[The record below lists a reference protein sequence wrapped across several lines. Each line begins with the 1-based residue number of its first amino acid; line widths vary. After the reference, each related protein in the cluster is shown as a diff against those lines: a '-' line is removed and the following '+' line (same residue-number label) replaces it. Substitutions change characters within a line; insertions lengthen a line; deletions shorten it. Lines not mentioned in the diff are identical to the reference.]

1 MHEFSVA
8 RSLLMQ
14 VNEIAAANGGGTI
27 KEVLIRCGPLAG
39 IEPLLLNEAFYKI
52 RDQYA
57 CNLARLRID
66 EEPLMADCRSCG
78 NAFSPNQFRFIC
90 PVCGSGDTVATSGD
104 QIMIDNI
111 VLDQPIEEHVL

>member
-14 VNEIAAANGGGTI
+14 VNKIAAASGGGTI
-27 KEVLIRCGPLAG
+27 KEVRVRCGPLAG

-52 RDQYA
+52 RDQYHCGVA
-57 CNLARLRID
+57 CLRID
-66 EEPLMADCRSCG
+66 EEPLMAECRSCG
-78 NAFSPNQFRFIC
+78 NAFSPCQFRFIC
-90 PVCGSGDTVATSGD
+90 PICGSGDTIATRGD
-104 QIMIDNI
+104 QIMIDSI